1 MAGRPKKEA
10 RLSLKIDSD
19 LLKDFQ
25 AWTKAQGT
33 NVSAALRQY
42 MRNTIDADNE
52 RRLRL
57 AELEQRIKSES

>member
-1 MAGRPKKEA
+1 MARPRKETK
-10 RLSLKIDSD
+10 LSIKIDAK
-19 LLKDFQ
+19 LLEDFQ
-25 AWTKAQGT
+25 AWTKQQGT

-57 AELEQRIKSES
+57 AELEQRIKSEP